1 METGGNSIS
10 TSGYNIFLG
19 FYKIVSSILKP
30 IEKKPDTKNSDIEWD
45 VSHKQLKPGE
55 NITITGN
62 TEPDTRINMV
72 VRFNVAVAVHNG
84 RYSYDFHKVQIPE
97 GANEFKVQTK
107 PVKNMTFTVKMLMPF
122 RQHRDAEDSVA
133 TYIDTNVPSGTF
145 NINISGDAQENTET
159 VQMDV
164 KASQV
169 IQADPEGNIS
179 YTYDT
184 TPFNPG
190 IVEIEIGSDKKE
202 VELIG
207 ED

>member
-1 METGGNSIS
+1 M
-10 TSGYNIFLG
+10 G

-30 IEKKPDTKNSDIEWD
+30 IEEKPDTKDSDIEWD
-45 VSHKQLKPGE
+45 VSHKHLKPGE

-62 TEPDTRINMV
+62 TKPDTRINMI
-72 VRFNVAVAVHNG
+72 VRFNVAVAVHDG
-84 RYSYDFHKVQIPE
+84 RYSHDFRKVHIPE
-97 GANEFKVQTK
+97 GPNEFKVQTR

-122 RQHRDAEDSVA
+122 RQHRDAEESVA

-159 VQMDV
+159 IQMDV

-169 IQADPEGNIS
+169 IRADPEGNIS

-184 TPFNPG
+184 TPFRPG
-190 IVEIEIGSDKKE
+190 IVEIEIGNDKKE